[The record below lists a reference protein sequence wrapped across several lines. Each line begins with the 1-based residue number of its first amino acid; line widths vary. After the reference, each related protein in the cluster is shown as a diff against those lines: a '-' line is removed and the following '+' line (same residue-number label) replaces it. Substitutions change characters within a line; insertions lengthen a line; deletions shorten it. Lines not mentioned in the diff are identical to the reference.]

1 MIKLFASDLDG
12 TLLNAM
18 HMVDPFIRASL
29 REVVA
34 SGAHFAIATGR
45 TMRSNHD
52 CGFRGVDAEVVCSN
66 GSIVLDRTG
75 RTVYHRDLDKGFL
88 EELLKAFPAV
98 CFECVGTD
106 RTYVT
111 GSPNDQVAGYVGRTP
126 VEKVKMAAM
135 RLRRKMTQGDCEF
148 NQGVRDVLRRDIC
161 KVNARVNDKALE
173 RELHAFM
180 DEHAAMAVNAPF
192 SPVMFEITAAGV
204 NKASALAWLAGHLGI
219 GEDEV
224 AVYGDGGNDLVMLE
238 RFAHSYAPSN
248 ASDAAK
254 RAAGRVIGSCA
265 CYAVPRH
272 MVATVRA
279 Q

>member
-12 TLLNAM
+12 TLLNAT

-52 CGFRGVDAEVVCSN
+52 CGFGGVDAEVVCSN

-111 GSPNDQVAGYVGRTP
+111 GSPNDQVAGYVGRMP

-135 RLRRKMTQGDCEF
+135 RLRRKMMQGDC
-148 NQGVRDVLRRDIC
+148 
-161 KVNARVNDKALE
+161 
-173 RELHAFM
+173 
-180 DEHAAMAVNAPF
+180 
-192 SPVMFEITAAGV
+192 
-204 NKASALAWLAGHLGI
+204 
-219 GEDEV
+219 
-224 AVYGDGGNDLVMLE
+224 VMLE

-248 ASDAAK
+248 ACDAAK